1 MNEFKSL
8 IISAIPSS
16 PAVYFAFENP
26 SMLTIVTSIILPVV
40 LFICSKTVDVL
51 VQVYFKRKGK

>member
-16 PAVYFAFENP
+16 PAVYFAFEAP
-26 SMLTIVTSIILPVV
+26 SMLTVLTSIVLPILFFFV
-40 LFICSKTVDVL
+40 SKTVDVL